1 MGKILIP
8 GGGGGAD
15 LDVITATAP
24 DVRKNKVIVD
34 KDGEPLA
41 GVMNEQAGGT
51 FMPGT
56 SDRVLVPANTFVTSA
71 IIMKGDP
78 NLVAGN
84 IKKDVPIFGVMGSHS
99 GYVTDPS
106 DLYLRGNNPAGFTQV
121 QYASFESG
129 GILHQSTYLPMVFKT
144 SKVYNFTGYTTLAI
158 TYYIVSAINRGSL
171 RMTARVYRDNND
183 YQGES
188 TIGISAGGTYTQ
200 TIKLNPQSY
209 APGISLTCQTL
220 NSGSWA
226 MEDWAAWVWQI
237 RIS

>member
-41 GVMNEQAGGT
+41 GAMNEQAGGT
-51 FMPGT
+51 FTPGT
-56 SDRVLVPANTFVTSA
+56 SDRVLVPANTFVTAA

-78 NLVAGN
+78 NLMAGN
-84 IKKDVPIFGVMGSHS
+84 IKKNVPIFGVMGSHS
-99 GYVTDPS
+99 GYVTDPA

-129 GILHQSTYLPMVFKT
+129 GIFHQSTYLPMVFKT

-171 RMTARVYRDNND
+171 RMTARVYRDNYD

-209 APGISLTCQTL
+209 APGINLTCQTL

-226 MEDWAAWVWQI
+226 MENWAAWVWQV

>member
-1 MGKILIP
+1 
-8 GGGGGAD
+8 
-15 LDVITATAP
+15 
-24 DVRKNKVIVD
+24 
-34 KDGEPLA
+34 
-41 GVMNEQAGGT
+41 
-51 FMPGT
+51 
-56 SDRVLVPANTFVTSA
+56 
-71 IIMKGDP
+71 
-78 NLVAGN
+78 
-84 IKKDVPIFGVMGSHS
+84 MGSHS

-106 DLYLRGNNPAGFTQV
+106 DLYIRGNNPAGFTQD

-129 GILHQSTYLPMVFKT
+129 GIFHHSSFLHMVFKT
-144 SKVYNFTGYTTLAI
+144 SNVYYFTGYTTLAI

-171 RMTARVYRDNND
+171 RMTARVYRDNYD

-209 APGISLTCQTL
+209 APGINLTCQTL

-226 MEDWAAWVWQI
+226 MENWAAWVWQV

>member
-41 GVMNEQAGGT
+41 GAMNEQAGGT
-51 FMPGT
+51 FTPGT
-56 SDRVLVPANTFVTSA
+56 SDRGLVPANTFVTSA

-78 NLVAGN
+78 NLIAGN
-84 IKKDVPIFGVMGSHS
+84 IKKNVPIFGVMGSHS

-129 GILHQSTYLPMVFKT
+129 GIFHQSTYLPMVFKT

-171 RMTARVYRDNND
+171 RMTARVYRDNYD

-209 APGISLTCQTL
+209 APGINLTCQTL

-226 MEDWAAWVWQI
+226 MENWAAWVWQV

>member
-51 FMPGT
+51 FTPGT

-78 NLVAGN
+78 NLIAGN
-84 IKKDVPIFGVMGSHS
+84 IKKNVPIFGVIGSHD
-99 GYVTDPS
+99 GYVVS
-106 DLYLRGNNPAGFTQV
+106 ANHLYKYGSNVAGFYRDSGTIT
-121 QYASFESG
+121 FESNAIYVSSG
-129 GILHQSTYLPMVFKT
+129 GARMNST
-144 SKVYNFTGYTTLAI
+144 KVYNFTGYKYLKVHMNVT
-158 TYYIVSAINRGSL
+158 
-171 RMTARVYRDNND
+171 
-183 YQGES
+183 
-188 TIGISAGGTYTQ
+188 AGGTGQHMLSIHRHSNSTFMKSQDGMGSGNQIVTINISDIYYSDAIDVVYT
-200 TIKLNPQSY
+200 
-209 APGISLTCQTL
+209 GIWGQ
-220 NSGSWA
+220 
-226 MEDWAAWVWQI
+226 VYQI
-237 RIS
+237 WLE